1 MSLDLM
7 KDIFLYG
14 NLDLVY
20 NSSDIKKVEFKTFSQ
35 YLDNVTFF
43 DKDES
48 FIWRFY
54 HNLNFIINSYEIVML
69 KDEKKSKDF
78 LDTLS
83 DIIKKFQK
91 LAKTRKLLPGV
102 QIENIKEYSY
112 ILINLLVRK
121 IHTKLEL
128 YQRSR
133 DYFYLKFSEFEANKP
148 FHYYI
153 DYSTP
158 YDYIKWSSSWK
169 LVSRNGEIFLPGI
182 DIYLDSYFKNYNLY
196 YNENMINDI
205 KLFGE
210 RLQFLKEYSPAYLE
224 ILRKDITNVTEKMY
238 FIFPYN
244 KVYMDYQKILFLDK
258 DIYRS
263 KFIRS
268 KEEFTPIKWIFSILP
283 SFLSAYLL
291 GFPIISLDIPGEKVI
306 KKYIKFME
314 EKSTHEEYY
323 QWFSE
328 KFNKQYLNS
337 IEFGTEI
344 GNGSDDNESVDLCY
358 VKIKEYNQDDIVSIF
373 NNNIMHHFSCKEF
386 ETVLK
391 KEENPY
397 NRDKV
402 SNLRKI
408 IDNLKFKKRVRK
420 TLMFRGLEAEL
431 NGTMVENYQEILE
444 KIQDQKN
451 SVNYSR
457 VQNETEQF
465 YRPLLD
471 IFLRS
476 DGNFI

>member
-20 NSSDIKKVEFKTFSQ
+20 NSSDIKKVEFKTFSY

-43 DKDES
+43 NKDAS

-54 HNLNFIINSYEIVML
+54 HNLNFIINSYEVVML

-83 DIIKKFQK
+83 DIITKFQK
-91 LAKTRKLLPGV
+91 LAKYKKLLPGV
-102 QIENIKEYSY
+102 QLENIKDHSY

-128 YQRSR
+128 YKRNR

-169 LVSRNGEIFLPGI
+169 LVSRNGELFLPGI
-182 DIYLDSYFKNYNLY
+182 DIYLDSYFKNYNIY

-205 KLFGE
+205 KLLGE
-210 RLQFLKEYSPAYLE
+210 RIKFLREYSPAYLE

-244 KVYMDYQKILFLDK
+244 KVYQDYQKILFLDK

-263 KFIRS
+263 KFIRT

-291 GFPIISLDIPGEKVI
+291 GFPIISLDIPGERVI

-314 EKSTHEEYY
+314 EKSTPEEYY
-323 QWFSE
+323 GWFSE

-337 IEFGTEI
+337 IEFETEI
-344 GNGSDDNESVDLCY
+344 GNGTDDNESVDLCY

-386 ETVLK
+386 ETILK

-420 TLMFRGLEAEL
+420 TLMARGLEAEL
-431 NGTMVENYQEILE
+431 NGTMIENYQEILE
-444 KIQDQKN
+444 KIQDQKSN
-451 SVNYSR
+451 INYSR
-457 VQNETEQF
+457 VQNDIEQF

-471 IFLRS
+471 IFLS
-476 DGNFI
+476 ADGNFI